1 MNHGLDMPTPLTSV
15 GLMFSQD
22 LTPSARN
29 LMVSKLNHK
38 LLGNFSTTFEI
49 FGDFCDFRE
58 LLIFF

>member
-1 MNHGLDMPTPLTSV
+1 MNHGLDMPTPLTYV

-38 LLGNFSTTFEI
+38 LLGNF
-49 FGDFCDFRE
+49 CDFRE
-58 LLIFF
+58 LLIFFKIIF